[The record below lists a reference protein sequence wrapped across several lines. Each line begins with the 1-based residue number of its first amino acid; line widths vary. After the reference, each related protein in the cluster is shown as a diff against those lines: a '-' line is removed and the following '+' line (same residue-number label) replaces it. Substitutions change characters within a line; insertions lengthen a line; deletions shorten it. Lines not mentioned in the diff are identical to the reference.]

1 MPLLALSQALLVLI
15 AGLVATTATAQVP
28 RYADQFERADVVAIE
43 QDGRD
48 LFGFDS
54 LSGRRAVYRLEVG
67 EAVHFIESRGRVGLV
82 LTNRRAL
89 GIGPGTG
96 FREVR
101 FPPSEVPPEI
111 GLVEDQV
118 ALVATPKR
126 VLGFIG
132 RGGHWVEE
140 TLSPSESAQAIRVG
154 AGVAVVATNRRAL
167 GLGTNAGGFVSLD
180 LQVREVLESFSAQ
193 DTLATI
199 RTNKRILVFGAPR
212 GSWTIQD
219 RAIR

>member
-1 MPLLALSQALLVLI
+1 MPLLALSRALLLLSASLFV
-15 AGLVATTATAQVP
+15 TTATAQVP

-54 LSGRRAVYRLEVG
+54 LTGRRASYRLEVG
-67 EAVHFIESRGRVGLV
+67 EAVHFMESRGRVGLV

-101 FPPSEVPPEI
+101 FPPNEVPPEI

-118 ALVATPKR
+118 ALVTTSKR

-132 RGGHWVEE
+132 RDGHWVEE
-140 TLSPSESAQAIRVG
+140 SLAPSESAEAIRVG
-154 AGVAVVATNRRAL
+154 TAVAVVATNRRAL
-167 GLGTNAGGFVSLD
+167 GLGTNVGGFVALD
-180 LQVREVLESFSAQ
+180 FQVREVLESFSAQ
-193 DTLATI
+193 DTLATL

-212 GSWTIQD
+212 GTWTIQD

>member
-1 MPLLALSQALLVLI
+1 MRSLVPGLTLLLLGASL
-15 AGLVATTATAQVP
+15 ASTTATAQVP
-28 RYADQFERADVVAIE
+28 RFADQFQRTDVVTVE
-43 QDGRD
+43 QDRRD

-54 LSGRRAVYRLEVG
+54 VSGRTASYRLEVG
-67 EAVHFIESRGRVGLV
+67 EAVHFSESRGRVGLV

-101 FPPSEVPPEI
+101 FPPNEVPPEF

-118 ALVATPKR
+118 ALVVTSKR
-126 VLGFIG
+126 ILGFIG
-132 RGGHWVEE
+132 NGGQWVEE
-140 TLSPSESAQAIRVG
+140 GLSPSESAQAIRVG
-154 AGVAVVATNRRAL
+154 SGVAVVATNRRAL
-167 GLGTNAGGFVSLD
+167 GLGTNLGGFVALD
-180 LQVREVLESFSAQ
+180 LQVREVLESFSVQ
-193 DTLATI
+193 DTLATL

-212 GSWTIQD
+212 GTWSIQD